1 MPDDDERERDSCREI
16 SFHLLHLLPLL
27 FFCATGSSVW
37 YSCLAWSQFL
47 ANRTEPNREA
57 NKEKKQQAN
66 AFAVEKKEREEHLM
80 LMHLTPLIFFLSPS
94 LSFDGHD
101 VRALKIHLRIFKED
115 YERTDSC
122 FCSSSHSTAACF
134 WGSCR
139 LLLLFRDR
147 KIQSKPDG
155 FSFKKNEKRSKTAEG
170 VESEYN
176 STKSTACRR
185 RLTSFCQRKHNHTFL
200 EMKLVMTPEAHDAS
214 LTMILS

>member
-1 MPDDDERERDSCREI
+1 MKEQTHASA
-16 SFHLLHLLPLL
+16 LHLIQRLPV
-27 FFCATGSSVW
+27 FEARAGC
-37 YSCLAWSQFL
+37 YSCFE
-47 ANRTEPNREA
+47 TE
-57 NKEKKQQAN
+57 
-66 AFAVEKKEREEHLM
+66 
-80 LMHLTPLIFFLSPS
+80 
-94 LSFDGHD
+94 
-101 VRALKIHLRIFKED
+101 
-115 YERTDSC
+115 
-122 FCSSSHSTAACF
+122 
-134 WGSCR
+134 
-139 LLLLFRDR
+139 